1 MYSTWDKIEL
11 VVIGGV
17 IIGVLGYGGS
27 HLVGKLKSNRGNI
40 DLNKS
45 FNIAIEDTKNTVSV
59 VYIKNYTD
67 FKGDTV
73 EFETQDGLRI
83 LTSIVNTSLLKEDS
97 FKDLYEY
104 AKLLARGNEDKIV
117 LYDKLQGNNF
127 ETSGAWNKRLA
138 NFDYNFDKAIEMLE
152 DGSIV
157 VYDIKSWRDY
167 EDDDKLQIITKDDRV
182 WLTHYKNVRLIDT
195 SKAMNG
201 ALENYIY
208 SLTGNIDNISYYDEN
223 VKKLNKTL

>member
-1 MYSTWDKIEL
+1 MGFDKEDIL
-11 VVIGGV
+11 RIGLVIGVGAVTVGV
-17 IIGVLGYGGS
+17 ISYGGLK
-27 HLVGKLKSNRGNI
+27 LVGKLGNI

-127 ETSGAWNKRLA
+127 ETSDAWNKRLA
-138 NFDYNFDKAIEMLE
+138 NLLFMISSHGEIMKMMINYKLSQKMIEY
-152 DGSIV
+152 G
-157 VYDIKSWRDY
+157 
-167 EDDDKLQIITKDDRV
+167 
-182 WLTHYKNVRLIDT
+182 
-195 SKAMNG
+195 
-201 ALENYIY
+201 
-208 SLTGNIDNISYYDEN
+208 
-223 VKKLNKTL
+223 